1 MVQLL
6 NPNVAAAFYFW
17 MLFVIEGVKLIVG
30 DVNLERFHRWL
41 WNNPQV
47 QAEVLRGQ
55 PPLSAEIEALFAEYQ
70 RQMDSQYKVSV
81 LRREM
86 LTLPALPDEG
96 Y

>member
-6 NPNVAAAFYFW
+6 NPNVAAACYFW
-17 MLFVIEGVKLIVG
+17 MLFVIQGVRLIVG

-41 WNNPQV
+41 WNNPLV
-47 QAEVLRGQ
+47 QAEVLKGQ

-70 RQMDSQYKVSV
+70 RQMDSQYQVSA
-81 LRREM
+81 LRREI
-86 LTLPALPDEG
+86 LKLPALPEEG